1 MRLTREQVQ
10 LMAFHITRTLLQEGK
25 IEVEV
30 QEGKTEAEV
39 KDRLID
45 SVAEVVTGELAVE
58 DRLNDEVREI
68 LNKHSDEIRSGNV
81 EYQTMFKMVK
91 DKLVR
96 ERKII
101 L

>member
-10 LMAFHITRTLLQEGK
+10 LMAFHAIRTLLQEGK
-25 IEVEV
+25 IEVEDR
-30 QEGKTEAEV
+30 E
-39 KDRLID
+39 RLID
-45 SVAEVVTGELAVE
+45 RVGEVITGELLVE
-58 DRLNDEVREI
+58 DKLNDEVREI
-68 LNKHSDEIRSGNV
+68 LNKHSDQIRSGNV
-81 EYQTMFKMVK
+81 EYQTMFKMIK

>member
-1 MRLTREQVQ
+1 MRLTREQVE
-10 LMAFHITRTLLQEGK
+10 LMAFHIIRTLLQEGK
-25 IEVEV
+25 IEVDDR
-30 QEGKTEAEV
+30 EGVIDRIAEAITV
-39 KDRLID
+39 
-45 SVAEVVTGELAVE
+45 ELQIE

-68 LNKHSDEIRSGNV
+68 LNKHSDEIRTGNV

-96 ERKII
+96 ERKLI

>member
-25 IEVEV
+25 IEVEDK
-30 QEGKTEAEV
+30 EK
-39 KDRLID
+39 LID
-45 SVAEVVTGELAVE
+45 GLATVVTEELSVE
-58 DRLNDEVREI
+58 DRLNDEVRDI
-68 LNKHSDEIRSGNV
+68 LNKHSDQIRSGNI

-96 ERKII
+96 ERKLI

>member
-10 LMAFHITRTLLQEGK
+10 LMAFHIVRTLLQEGK
-25 IEVEV
+25 IE
-30 QEGKTEAEV
+30 AEDREKV
-39 KDRLID
+39 IDRLADVI
-45 SVAEVVTGELAVE
+45 TGELLVE
-58 DRLNDEVREI
+58 DKLNDEVREI
-68 LNKHSDEIRSGNV
+68 LNKHSDEIRMGNI

>member
-10 LMAFHITRTLLQEGK
+10 LMAFHIVRTLLQEGK
-25 IEVEV
+25 IE
-30 QEGKTEAEV
+30 AEDREKV
-39 KDRLID
+39 IDRLADAI
-45 SVAEVVTGELAVE
+45 TGELLVE
-58 DRLNDEVREI
+58 DKLNDEVREI
-68 LNKHSDEIRSGNV
+68 LNKHSDEIRMGNI

>member
-10 LMAFHITRTLLQEGK
+10 LMAFYIARTLLQEGK
-25 IEVEV
+25 IEVEDK
-30 QEGKTEAEV
+30 E
-39 KDRLID
+39 RLIEGMTD
-45 SVAEVVTGELAVE
+45 VIAAELNIE

-68 LNKHSDEIRSGNV
+68 LNQHSDQIRSGNI

-96 ERKII
+96 ERKLI

>member
-10 LMAFHITRTLLQEGK
+10 LMAFHIVRTLLQEGK
-25 IEVEV
+25 IE
-30 QEGKTEAEV
+30 AEDRERAI
-39 KDRLID
+39 DRLADVI
-45 SVAEVVTGELAVE
+45 TGELLIE
-58 DRLNDEVREI
+58 DKLNDEVREI
-68 LNKHSDEIRSGNV
+68 LNKHSDEIRMGNI

>member
-10 LMAFHITRTLLQEGK
+10 LMAFYITRTLLQEGK
-25 IEVEV
+25 IEVEDKEKLI
-30 QEGKTEAEV
+30 EGVTDVITAE
-39 KDRLID
+39 LN
-45 SVAEVVTGELAVE
+45 VE

-68 LNKHSDEIRSGNV
+68 LNQHSDQIRSGNI

-96 ERKII
+96 ERKLI

>member
-10 LMAFHITRTLLQEGK
+10 LTAFHITRTLLQEKK
-25 IEVEV
+25 IEVEDK
-30 QEGKTEAEV
+30 EK
-39 KDRLID
+39 LID
-45 SVAEVVTGELAVE
+45 KLADVITAELSIE

-68 LNKHSDEIRSGNV
+68 LNKHSDQIRSGNV

-96 ERKII
+96 ERKLI